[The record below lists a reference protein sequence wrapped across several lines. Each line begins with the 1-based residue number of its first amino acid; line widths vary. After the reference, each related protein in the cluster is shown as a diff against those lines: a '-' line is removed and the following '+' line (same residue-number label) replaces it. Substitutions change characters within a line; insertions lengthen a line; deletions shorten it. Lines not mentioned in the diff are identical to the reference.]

1 LDSPNNFYC
10 RIFNK
15 FSHRSGGGS
24 SEEKI
29 VSLIS
34 AIRNKAI
41 QAAAKSWLQKQT
53 EAVKDVQ
60 SLEIDSKQRTFSMK
74 LELAGESEPLTVTG
88 SYQLIEAG
96 GKTVLAPA
104 DIQTSKEWLTI
115 LAAEQV
121 KGRTFEVPG
130 IVRSFL

>member
-1 LDSPNNFYC
+1 
-10 RIFNK
+10 
-15 FSHRSGGGS
+15 
-24 SEEKI
+24 

-41 QAAAKSWLQKQT
+41 QAAAKSWLQTQT
-53 EAVKDVQ
+53 DAVKDVQ
-60 SLEIDSKQRTFSMK
+60 SLEIDSKQKTFSVT
-74 LELAGESEPLTVTG
+74 LELAGEFEPLTVTG
-88 SYQLIEAG
+88 SYELMDDGA
-96 GKTVLAPA
+96 KTVLAPR
-104 DIQTSKEWLTI
+104 DIQTSKEWMTI

>member
-1 LDSPNNFYC
+1 
-10 RIFNK
+10 
-15 FSHRSGGGS
+15 
-24 SEEKI
+24 

-34 AIRNKAI
+34 AIRDKAI

-60 SLEIDSKQRTFSMK
+60 SLEIDSKQKTFSMK
-74 LELAGESEPLTVTG
+74 LELAGEIEPLTVTG
-88 SYQLIEAG
+88 SYQLRDND

-104 DIQTSKEWLTI
+104 DIETSKKWLTI

>member
-1 LDSPNNFYC
+1 M
-10 RIFNK
+10 
-15 FSHRSGGGS
+15 
-24 SEEKI
+24 
-29 VSLIS
+29 SLIS
-34 AIRNKAI
+34 AMRDKAI
-41 QAAAKSWLQKQT
+41 QTAAKSWLQTQT
-53 EAVKDVQ
+53 KAVKDVQ

-74 LELAGESEPLTVTG
+74 LELAGEDEPLTVTG